1 MGRLRPTAWPTHSGA
16 PQWTGRPMGK
26 VLAPRWDVP
35 PDPRAYLSQPWH
47 PPGTWERAACCP
59 LTCFGG
65 ASWISA
71 TQNTCSIDST
81 TNNALNSDRWCDRFV
96 DGAQPSLKWIH
107 VVGEM
112 ASRSTCPTQAG
123 VEGPF
128 HGIGYALWGLQPPD
142 HRPTA
147 TPGRTPPVL
156 TLGPCGPSL
165 GLHGIRGLSGTDPP
179 YMEAGH
185 HGHAGEH
192 PTPLAPHQMGAPSH
206 TYLLRES

>member
-1 MGRLRPTAWPTHSGA
+1 MDGAAYGEGSGSQVGRTSRPPVHTCPSPGIL
-16 PQWTGRPMGK
+16 
-26 VLAPRWDVP
+26 LAPGKE
-35 PDPRAYLSQPWH
+35 QP
-47 PPGTWERAACCP
+47 AAHSP
-59 LTCFGG
+59 ALGG

-81 TNNALNSDRWCDRFV
+81 TNNALNSERLCDRFV

-165 GLHGIRGLSGTDPP
+165 GLHGIRGLSATDPP

-192 PTPLAPHQMGAPSH
+192 PTPLAPHQTGAPSH